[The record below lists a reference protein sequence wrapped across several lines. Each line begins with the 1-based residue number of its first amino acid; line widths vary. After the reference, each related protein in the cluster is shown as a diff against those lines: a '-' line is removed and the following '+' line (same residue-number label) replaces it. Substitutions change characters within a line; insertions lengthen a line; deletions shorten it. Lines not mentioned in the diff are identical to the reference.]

1 MKQKPQSPQEIVFV
15 MLRQIFIEH
24 IQASY
29 IYLKY
34 LIFIRNHYDE
44 IKIKLS
50 GKRLYPSN
58 SVKYIMV

>member
-1 MKQKPQSPQEIVFV
+1 MKQKPQNPQEIVLV
-15 MLRQIFIEH
+15 MLRQVFIEH

-34 LIFIRNHYDE
+34 LTFIHNHYDE

-50 GKRLYPSN
+50 GKGF
-58 SVKYIMV
+58 IHQTQ